1 MPGKNPTRNQ
11 NGARNNAPTLKPRRL
26 PREST
31 TLPATT
37 ISATSTTAKTEVTA
51 PKLVNDFTTP
61 KRKSGQKRAAIT
73 FSNLIPRNPVRTGRQ
88 GREKV
93 FASICFPP
101 TEQNPRWPPTQRS
114 VRVERRI

>member
-1 MPGKNPTRNQ
+1 MPGKNPTRNK
-11 NGARNNAPTLKPRRL
+11 NGDRNNAPALKTRRL

-37 ISATSTTAKTEVTA
+37 IRATSTTAKTEVTA

-73 FSNLIPRNPVRTGRQ
+73 FSNLIPKNPVRTGRQ

-93 FASICFPP
+93 SARICFA
-101 TEQNPRWPPTQRS
+101 PTQRKP
-114 VRVERRI
+114 RRAPPPK